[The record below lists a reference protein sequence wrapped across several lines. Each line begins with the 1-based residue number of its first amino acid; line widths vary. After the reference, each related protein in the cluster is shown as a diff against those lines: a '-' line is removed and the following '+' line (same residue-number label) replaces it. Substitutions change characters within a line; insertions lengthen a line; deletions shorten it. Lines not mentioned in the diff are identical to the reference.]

1 MHAYFADIDPLQLP
15 AGHRFPAQKYAM
27 LREALRALPAIHVRA
42 APLAPLQDLLRVHDA
57 AYVDG
62 VMSGRLSADQQ
73 RDIGLPWTPITP
85 LRSRRSVGATL
96 AAMRAAQRDGVAA
109 NLGGGTHHA
118 HADGGRGFCVFND
131 VAVATRQAQAMAG
144 PGRSVH
150 VAIIDLDVHQ
160 GDGTARI
167 FANDPSVFTL
177 SLHGEKNYPFDKA
190 HSDLDLELPDGC
202 SDGRYLQALDH
213 ALEVLDARCRPDLVF
228 YLAGADVHHG
238 DRLGRL
244 ALTDAGVA
252 ERDQRVLDWV
262 KSRAL
267 PLVLCMAGGYGHD
280 LAATVAIQRQTLN
293 LAQRASIG
301 WRVARPFARA
311 GAGL

>member
-1 MHAYFADIDPLQLP
+1 MHAYFADTDPLQLP

-27 LREALRALPAIHVRA
+27 LREALRALPDIHVRA
-42 APLAPLQDLLRVHDA
+42 APLADLTDLLRVHDA

-62 VMSGRLSADQQ
+62 VMTGQLSRELQQ
-73 RDIGLPWTPITP
+73 RIGLPWTPVTP

-96 AAMRAAQRDGVAA
+96 AALRAAQRDGVAA

-131 VAVATRQAQAMAG
+131 VAVATRQAQALVG
-144 PGRSVH
+144 PSRALH

-167 FANDPSVFTL
+167 FAQDPTVFTL

-190 HSDLDLELPDGC
+190 QSDLDIELPDAC
-202 SDGRYLQALDH
+202 SDVPYLQALDH
-213 ALEVLDARCRPDLVF
+213 ALDVLDARCRPDLVF
-228 YLAGADVHHG
+228 YLAGADVHAE

-244 ALTDAGVA
+244 ALSAEGIV
-252 ERDQRVLDWV
+252 ERDRRVLDWV

-280 LAATVAIQRQTLN
+280 LATTVAIQLQTLS

-301 WRVARPFARA
+301 WRVARPCAGIGAR
-311 GAGL
+311 L